1 MTKRAIGLLISI
13 IIGIAIVLAGF
24 YWLKQPYTP
33 PAAIQTAQQ
42 FVDYLQQ
49 ENYKAAFEL
58 TVKQGYVGTSPQ
70 ALSDI
75 RQRHC
80 LAPQYAYSFPPQS
93 NGNRLRR
100 WWHGNTVEQAQ
111 LNLEF
116 ADKGGCLLSVRLKP
130 QTDGTWKV
138 YYFASHAG

>member
-1 MTKRAIGLLISI
+1 MTKRAIRLLISI
-13 IIGIAIVLAGF
+13 AIGIAIVLAGF

-33 PAAIQTAQQ
+33 AAAIQTAQQ

-80 LAPQYAYSFPPQS
+80 LASQYAYSFPPQS

-100 WWHGNTVEQAQ
+100 WWHGKPIEQAQ
-111 LNLEF
+111 LDLEF
-116 ADKGGCLLSVRLKP
+116 TGQCLLSVRLKP
-130 QTDGTWKV
+130 QPDGTWKV

>member
-1 MTKRAIGLLISI
+1 MNYDKRAIRALII
-13 IIGIAIVLAGF
+13 IAIVIALVGASW
-24 YWLKQPYTP
+24 YWLHQPYTP

-49 ENYKAAFEL
+49 ENYKSAFEL

-75 RQRHC
+75 RQHHC
-80 LAPQYAYSFPPQS
+80 LASQYAYSFPSQS

-100 WWHGNTVEQAQ
+100 WWNGNPIEQTQ

-116 ADKGGCLLSVRLKP
+116 TGHCLLSVRLKP

>member
-1 MTKRAIGLLISI
+1 MVRRLTIGFLSIGGGISLLL
-13 IIGIAIVLAGF
+13 GGW
-24 YWLKQPYTP
+24 YWLHQPYTP

-80 LAPQYAYSFPPQS
+80 LASQYAYSFPSQS

-100 WWHGNTVEQAQ
+100 WWNGNPIEQTQ

-116 ADKGGCLLSVRLKP
+116 TGHCLLSVRLKP

>member
-1 MTKRAIGLLISI
+1 MNYDKRAIRALII
-13 IIGIAIVLAGF
+13 IAIVIALVGASW
-24 YWLKQPYTP
+24 YWLHQPYTP

-49 ENYKAAFEL
+49 ENYKSAFEL
-58 TVKQGYVGTSPQ
+58 TVKQGYVGMSPQ

-80 LAPQYAYSFPPQS
+80 LTTQYAYSSPPQS

-100 WWHGNTVEQAQ
+100 WWNGNPIEQTQ

-116 ADKGGCLLSVRLKP
+116 TGHCLLSVRLKP